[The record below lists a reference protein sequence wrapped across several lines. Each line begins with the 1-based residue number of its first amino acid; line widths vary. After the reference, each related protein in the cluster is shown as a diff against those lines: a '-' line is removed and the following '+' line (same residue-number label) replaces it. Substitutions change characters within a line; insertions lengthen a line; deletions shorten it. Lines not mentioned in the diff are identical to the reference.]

1 MQLAPC
7 SGGVVVSYLAF
18 GLKVGGVVL
27 EMNLAVRFGAHT
39 GTKIT
44 RTRTEC
50 GSKNSEVT
58 SSTY

>member
-27 EMNLAVRFGAHT
+27 EIVLTLRFGAHT

-44 RTRTEC
+44 RRAAES
-50 GSKNSEVT
+50 GSKMSQVT
-58 SSTY
+58 RHIY